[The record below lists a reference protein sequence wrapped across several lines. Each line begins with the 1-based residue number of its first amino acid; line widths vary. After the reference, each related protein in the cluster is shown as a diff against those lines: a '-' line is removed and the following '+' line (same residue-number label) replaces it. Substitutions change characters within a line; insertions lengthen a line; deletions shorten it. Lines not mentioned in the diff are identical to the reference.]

1 MNDFQNLQEVITNT
15 FKNRGAEL
23 ILPIIFDKSEIE
35 VLQSFWKRNIN
46 TLDEVAEKLQLP
58 DHIQLVI

>member
-1 MNDFQNLQEVITNT
+1 MITNT

-23 ILPIIFDKSEIE
+23 ILPIVFDKSEIE
-35 VLQSFWKRNIN
+35 VLQSFWKRHIN